1 MFPNKPTIEVIRSIE
16 KAKEVT
22 KEVARKTQH
31 LDPEIL
37 NKLQVTNKV
46 KMGLV
51 KEVEHKKRV
60 TLMQE

>member
-16 KAKEVT
+16 KAKEFT

-51 KEVEHKKRV
+51 KEVEFKKRV